1 MPWRNTQFGKIV
13 ATHSLPDEMLGEP
26 AHCREFPCLTGTREA
41 QAPEVR
47 SPPVMQGIVDRP
59 PVGNTAP
66 VQKRRALKQVAPVG
80 GDGVFGKSPLQLK
93 PGHEGLD
100 RLKQTMREAFFS
112 IANHIHRVAN
122 RSNRD
127 LASTRSDASVAAMHP
142 QGERENTIKPTDL
155 RGILKYVPMF
165 RDHIFVIAL
174 DGSVVA
180 HENFPN
186 VLLDIAVLRSL
197 NIRIVLVHGIG
208 EQLKTLARE
217 RDIPISDAHG
227 EGKTDPATLGLA
239 AEASALVSLSVMQG
253 LTRNKLRCAISNGV
267 RSKEAGILGGEEQL
281 HTGNVD
287 KLDLPLFH
295 RLLESDT
302 VPVVTPI
309 AFNRE
314 GVSLRLNSDAL
325 SVELAKQLNASKLI
339 FLTTEDGLRIDGQ
352 ARANLP
358 VEELAE
364 IVERRE
370 TALPDRL
377 RSKARHAVGAVKA
390 GTPRAHILDGR
401 LFGALLNEIFDKV
414 GIGTM
419 VHGNEYQ
426 SIRRATPADA
436 QAIHEIT
443 RSGVRAQTLRERPIE
458 AIRDS
463 IGDYLVYEIDGG
475 IVGCAVLTAHPE
487 AAAAEIGSV
496 YVQPFYQNKG
506 VGRKLVEFACAKSKH
521 EGVRK
526 VFAMTTQAAPFF
538 TRVCGFE
545 ETRSDQLPEERRKT
559 YDREGRN
566 SRVLVRNLDRE

>member
-1 MPWRNTQFGKIV
+1 
-13 ATHSLPDEMLGEP
+13 
-26 AHCREFPCLTGTREA
+26 
-41 QAPEVR
+41 
-47 SPPVMQGIVDRP
+47 
-59 PVGNTAP
+59 
-66 VQKRRALKQVAPVG
+66 
-80 GDGVFGKSPLQLK
+80 
-93 PGHEGLD
+93 
-100 RLKQTMREAFFS
+100 
-112 IANHIHRVAN
+112 
-122 RSNRD
+122 
-127 LASTRSDASVAAMHP
+127 MHP
-142 QGERENTIKPTDL
+142 QGDRDNPIKPTDL

-180 HENFPN
+180 HANFQN

-208 EQLKTLARE
+208 EQLKTLSRE
-217 RDIPISDAHG
+217 RDIPITDAHG
-227 EGKTDPATLGLA
+227 EGRTDPATLGLA

-253 LTRNKLRCAISNGV
+253 LTRNKLRCAVGNGV
-267 RSKEAGILGGEEQL
+267 RSKEAGILGGEDQL

-287 KLDLPLFH
+287 RLDLTFFH

-302 VPVVTPI
+302 IPVVTPI

-314 GVSLRLNSDAL
+314 GFSLRLNSDAL
-325 SVELAKQLNASKLI
+325 AVALANQLHASKLI

-352 ARANLP
+352 SRPNLP
-358 VEELAE
+358 VEELAD
-364 IVERRE
+364 IVERRA
-370 TALPDRL
+370 TALPERL
-377 RSKARHAVGAVKA
+377 RSKARHAVQAVQA

-443 RSGVRAQTLRERPIE
+443 RSGVRSETLRERSPE

-475 IVGCAVLTAHPE
+475 IVGCALLTAYPD
-487 AAAAEIGSV
+487 ASATEIGSV

-506 VGRKLVEFACAKSKH
+506 VGRKLVEFACAESKR
-521 EGVRK
+521 EGVRRM
-526 VFAMTTQAAPFF
+526 FAMTTQAAPFF
-538 TRVCGFE
+538 TRVCGFG
-545 ETRSDQLPEERRKT
+545 ETGSDQLPEARRRE
-559 YDREGRN
+559 YEREGRN
-566 SRVLVRNLDRE
+566 SHVLVRDLDDD